1 MSKYYQQCK
10 GSIERYLEKLDRI
23 VCRVPKGRKADV
35 EAYAA
40 KIGKSVNALI
50 ADYLQQCTGMTAEE
64 WRQAPPAEEP
74 EAPEEKEP

>member
-1 MSKYYQQCK
+1 MPKYYQQHK
-10 GSIERYLEKLDRI
+10 AANERYLAKLDRI

>member
-64 WRQAPPAEEP
+64 WRQAPAAAA

>member
-1 MSKYYQQCK
+1 MSKYYQQHK
-10 GSIERYLEKLDRI
+10 AANERYLDKLDRI

-35 EAYAA
+35 EVYAA

-64 WRQAPPAEEP
+64 WRQAPPAEAP
-74 EAPEEKEP
+74 EEPEEKEP